1 MILFFQ
7 NRLNLLPMLMH
18 SGLTNHERLKSWK
31 AAQEGT
37 AGILLGTRSAV
48 FSPIKDL
55 GLIIVDE
62 EHDNSLKQQEGL
74 RYSARDLAILRA
86 KKEQISII
94 LGSATPSAESIF
106 QCQNQSYE
114 LIKLPKRAGKAV
126 DPILKIIDLN
136 KHGTRNGLS
145 HPVIKA
151 IAKTLKSGNQ
161 ILVFLNR
168 RGFAPTLICQACNY
182 IAECNRCDARLT
194 VHAKKNLLI
203 CHHCGSEHLIKKSC
217 SKCGSLCKPLGH
229 GTERI
234 EESLRLEFPSVKIK
248 RIDSDSIRLKG
259 SMNEALLQA
268 TSGETPILVGTQIL
282 SKGHHFPKLS
292 LVIII
297 NADQGLFNTDFR
309 APEKLAQSLIQVAG
323 RAGREK
329 KQGTVMIQTQ
339 FSDHP
344 FWKQLINNKYDNFIN
359 NLLSERKKALWPPF
373 SRIALIRT
381 SSVNKCYSYDFLE
394 DINKFIKNL
403 NIPSLQVFGPV
414 NAPMERKAGKYR
426 AQLLLQ
432 TTNRKTLHRVLDKV
446 QLELEGHSLTRRV
459 RWSID
464 VDPIELF

>member
-1 MILFFQ
+1 M
-7 NRLNLLPMLMH
+7 
-18 SGLTNHERLKSWK
+18 
-31 AAQEGT
+31 
-37 AGILLGTRSAV
+37 
-48 FSPIKDL
+48 
-55 GLIIVDE
+55 
-62 EHDNSLKQQEGL
+62 
-74 RYSARDLAILRA
+74 
-86 KKEQISII
+86 
-94 LGSATPSAESIF
+94 
-106 QCQNQSYE
+106 
-114 LIKLPKRAGKAV
+114 
-126 DPILKIIDLN
+126 
-136 KHGTRNGLS
+136 
-145 HPVIKA
+145 
-151 IAKTLKSGNQ
+151 
-161 ILVFLNR
+161 
-168 RGFAPTLICQACNY
+168 
-182 IAECNRCDARLT
+182 
-194 VHAKKNLLI
+194 HAKKNLLI